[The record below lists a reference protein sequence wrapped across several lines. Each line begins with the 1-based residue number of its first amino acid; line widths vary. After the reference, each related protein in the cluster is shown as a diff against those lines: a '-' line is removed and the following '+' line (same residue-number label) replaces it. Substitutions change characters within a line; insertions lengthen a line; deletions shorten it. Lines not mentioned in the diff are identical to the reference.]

1 MEDLENS
8 EEFSVIFLTE
18 ITERNTDCILKR
30 EEGEKKKLLDISLR
44 VHLYITKREL
54 QT

>member
-8 EEFSVIFLTE
+8 QRNPS
-18 ITERNTDCILKR
+18 ERNTDCIVKR
-30 EEGEKKKLLDISLR
+30 EEGEKKKLLEISLH